1 MKKTVKTI
9 CALVLSAA
17 LVVYYSGYDM
27 GSCMTVNVTAKK
39 KEEQK
44 EYLVKTKTAGTVEK
58 IRNSYEESTQINGN
72 RQDLLEENRL
82 VSVTLS
88 QEEADRL
95 SEEDRIVYME
105 EDAVVEAS
113 SPESGILTGENRGKE
128 PHAKKE
134 KRKKKNKSA
143 SEWNVR
149 MIKADKAKKNGKKG
163 KKPHGREKIKVAVLD
178 SGVDCGNDISL
189 AYSISL
195 VPGEEEMTPVFMD
208 GSGHGSSVAGLL
220 AAEDNGEGITGINP
234 NAEIYSIRVLDDA
247 NQAPLSRVIEG
258 IYLAIEKDVDIINMS
273 FGLDTYSEALEE
285 AVRDA
290 ADAGILVV
298 AAAGNTAGDGVQY
311 PAAYNEV
318 IAVGSVDKEGEAAAS
333 SAKGEE
339 LELVAPGELV
349 ETTGFLGTEL
359 VTSGTSLAA
368 PQVAG
373 VASLIWEKDPD
384 VSADFVRSLLSE
396 SANLYGETEAYGNG
410 LVDAEYALGHYD
422 EFKEKYESQ
431 GQEEQLLEENTRE
444 IITFDDTGCVEGCW
458 SQDDHENMIAAN
470 YFNVRYGARFPDTS
484 RYGDENHRVFARMSL
499 NPWWHGY
506 YTTNYIKA
514 VMYATRMGDAIY
526 TYGLYEQY
534 RADKLG
540 YSDSSEMYRDVQQ
553 INWAAELSRINSTY
567 NKTQKDT
574 PGFRRAFLWG
584 MAIHSATDTYA
595 HSVRYNGDPIMHDSI
610 WVEGVEKK
618 KADYPGICRER
629 FLDAHKIAQQMMT
642 KYNNKQPLQAGDL
655 ILSPAPTKYR
665 LYNVQRYMM
674 ETDMSVAYLVG
685 SYTYNSTK

>member
-444 IITFDDTGCVEGCW
+444 ILTFDDTGCVEGCW
-458 SQDDHENMIAAN
+458 SQDTHGEMIAVN
-470 YFNVRYGARFPDTS
+470 YFNVHYGARFPDTN
-484 RYGDENHRVFARMSL
+484 RYMSNPPNEDTYIFKRMTI

-526 TYGLYEQY
+526 LYGLNKQNK
-534 RADKLG
+534 ADELG
-540 YSDSSEMYRDVQQ
+540 YSGASKMRDDVRE

-567 NKTQKDT
+567 KKSQKDT

-584 MAIHSATDTYA
+584 MAMHSAADIFA
-595 HSVRYNGDPIMHDSI
+595 HSAYYPNGVAITHGNGADEKGTIGERY
-610 WVEGVEKK
+610 
-618 KADYPGICRER
+618 Y
-629 FLDAHKIAQQMMT
+629 DARTIGQISGK
-642 KYNNKQPLQAGDL
+642 
-655 ILSPAPTKYR
+655 
-665 LYNVQRYMM
+665 
-674 ETDMSVAYLVG
+674 G
-685 SYTYNSTK
+685 SA